1 MMSQR
6 FPMRL
11 GRRSRPLLRLFG
23 VRGVENAYVDVGTES
38 LTARFGWAHVDVP
51 LSNLAGWRIEGPW
64 AWITAIGIRMS
75 IRHADLSFAGSPRGG
90 VRLDFKEGVPYG
102 PLRPLPALYVGVED
116 LEGLAALLTE
126 RGIPGIDVRADKSP
140 VAPV

>member
-1 MMSQR
+1 MSQR

-75 IRHADLSFAGSPRGG
+75 IRHGDLSFAGSPRGG
-90 VRLDFKEGVPYG
+90 VRLDFKERVPYG
-102 PLRPLPALYVGVED
+102 PLRPLPALYVGVEE

-126 RGIPGIDVRADKSP
+126 RGIPGVDARTDKSP

>member
-23 VRGVENAYVDVGTES
+23 VTGVENAYVDVDEES
-38 LTARFGWAHVDVP
+38 LVARFGWMEVRVP
-51 LSNLAGWRIEGPW
+51 LSNIAGWRIEGPW

-75 IRHADLSFAGSPRGG
+75 IRHGDLSFAGSPRGG
-90 VRLDFKEGVPYG
+90 VRLDFKDGVKVG
-102 PLRPLPALYVGVED
+102 PLRPLPALYVGVDD
-116 LEGLAALLTE
+116 LEGLARLLE
-126 RGIPGIDVRADKSP
+126 SRGIAGTDARTDKTPAEP
-140 VAPV
+140 V